1 MALARRRALGQ
12 ARGVRLYHTT
22 TSPFVRKVL
31 VAAHELGLADR
42 IETVFL
48 RPVPTS
54 ADPTLSRA
62 NPLNKIPALEL
73 DDGSALYDSHVICEY
88 LDAIRP
94 DASKPGILPA
104 AGPERFRVLRQEA
117 LCDGILDAA
126 ILVFYERASRPK
138 ELWWPAWLEGQSE
151 KARQG
156 VDALAAEVGDFGE
169 RVDLGTISA
178 AITLGWLEFRA
189 PLGPLREGRERLFA
203 WYDAFRER
211 PSMRATEPKL

>member
-1 MALARRRALGQ
+1 M
-12 ARGVRLYHTT
+12 RLYHTT

-54 ADPTLSRA
+54 ADATLSRA

-73 DDGSALYDSHVICEY
+73 DDGSTLYDSHVICEY
-88 LDAIRP
+88 LDSVRP
-94 DASKPGILPA
+94 DASAPGLLA
-104 AGPERFRVLRQEA
+104 ASGPERFRALRQEA
-117 LCDGILDAA
+117 LADGILDAA
-126 ILVFYERASRPK
+126 ILVFYERATRPK
-138 ELWWPAWLEGQSE
+138 ELWWPAWIEGQTE
-151 KARQG
+151 KALQG
-156 VDALAAEVGDFGE
+156 VDALASEAAGFGD

-189 PLGPLREGRERLFA
+189 PLGELRPGREALFA
-203 WYDAFRER
+203 WYDRFCER
-211 PSMRATEPKL
+211 PSMKATAPKL